1 MSCLLETSNC
11 VVDAV
16 AVLVQGGIGGAAG
29 GGEVSQPECLDRN
42 PHRQQGA
49 ADARQLCPRHC

>member
-1 MSCLLETSNC
+1 MSCLLEMSNC
-11 VVDAV
+11 VVVAV

-29 GGEVSQPECLDRN
+29 GGEISQPEHLDGDL
-42 PHRQQGA
+42 HRQQGA